1 MRLYGEIINKR
12 EDNNKRLEYDADQS
26 LLLDRQ
32 TLRIENEVDDAQT
45 AALYIL
51 ERFGVPAERIYGIH
65 SIPALLDTI
74 LDPHGMMYDY
84 AEDVEEPGKTK
95 SEYIMA
101 FREDGKAVVLMPS
114 PTGYRYYCPS
124 DSSKGYAT
132 RRFRSTLKK
141 GCYIFRRPLTEHKS
155 VFYTFLYNV
164 LHHLRVQD
172 VVMLLLATAIT
183 TGLGL
188 AIPEV
193 SRYIYKTYI
202 PGNAAPHGFVTALI
216 IYLSVILIRALISMT
231 KSLLLSKTKI
241 RVSMAMQSSVMAKI
255 MHLPYEFFQDT
266 SSGKISRRINSCSR
280 LSDILLDITMD
291 VFLNLSFSI
300 AYLVQMHSFVSD
312 LFVPALLLIVLQIGA
327 SVISALLN
335 MINETKLLDLDMEY
349 TGFIFSA
356 VKGIQK
362 VKGLGAG
369 TFIYSKWA
377 DMYRRR
383 LALTYKQPFFLKY
396 SNEIMA
402 AINIFTTVSFL
413 FISLDLTLTSQD
425 YMTFVSSFTLMMTVI
440 TGLTDIM
447 KNLFL
452 TRFLIRNIT
461 PIFTASTEEKDEL
474 EYIHKL
480 SGEISLEDIHFTYPG
495 DSLGCLR
502 GISLDIQK
510 GEKLAIVGESGCG
523 KSTLLKILLGLEKP
537 DSGTVYFDGKA
548 APSLNQKSL
557 RRCIGSVFQ
566 FSRLFP
572 GTIADNIMFGNEAFA
587 DDDKIWKAAEAAAI
601 ADYIRT
607 LPLMMN
613 TEISESNSSG
623 FSGGQR
629 QRILLA
635 RAFFNRPTV
644 LILDEATSAL
654 DNVTQKTVLEN
665 IQKMDATV
673 IMVAHRLSTVEDF
686 DRIIMLEKG
695 SIVEE
700 GTYSDLMEKDGHF
713 AQLVRKQLL

>member
-45 AALYIL
+45 AVLYIL

-65 SIPALLDTI
+65 SIPALLNTI

-654 DNVTQKTVLEN
+654 DNVTQKTVLEH